1 MATIE
6 PSKEKDDMS
15 KHQAFEHDC
24 NYILADMEK
33 KIDSVNT
40 LKKNLLENYKKSEI
54 FISQEEDYKEE
65 VLSYISKKVEAYAK
79 FGHEEHS

>member
-1 MATIE
+1 MAIIE
-6 PSKEKDDMS
+6 PRKEKDDMS

-40 LKKNLLENYKKSEI
+40 LKKRSFRKLQEI
-54 FISQEEDYKEE
+54 
-65 VLSYISKKVEAYAK
+65 
-79 FGHEEHS
+79 